1 MYQEFRRVAD
11 GLIRF
16 EAKIEQKL
24 DALGN
29 ANREVDSRLDDHESR
44 LRHLEAGR
52 WPWPTIGV
60 LAAAAAGVAGVVAL
74 YQH

>member
-16 EAKIEQKL
+16 EAKIGEKL
-24 DALGN
+24 DALAN
-29 ANREVDSRLDDHESR
+29 ANGEVDGRLDDHEKR
-44 LRHLEAGR
+44 LRLLEATR

-60 LAAAAAGVAGVVAL
+60 LAAAAAAAAGVVAL